1 MHWTPRR
8 EAFRSYIARRA
19 DVTPVCWHPASVF
32 DPMSARIAA
41 DLGYEMGMFAGSVA
55 ALTVLGAPDLITLTA
70 SEFAQQALRINRASD
85 LPLLVDMD
93 TGYGNALNAR
103 RATRQFIRAGV
114 AAVHIEDQTFPK
126 KCGHYDDKSIVS
138 ADSFC
143 QKLRAVRDAAGDDL
157 VLIARSDGL
166 AVEGFEATID
176 RCNAYAD
183 AGADVIFFGAPQTV
197 EQIERIGREIAAP
210 KLINM
215 FAGGK
220 TPMVP
225 LKDLKAWGYRLVIV
239 PSDLQRAAIGAMQR
253 TLEAI
258 HRDGDSASLTDQMPS
273 FRDREAIIGTEHWNE
288 LNRRFAE

>member
-1 MHWTPRR
+1 MTDRVEILR
-8 EAFRSYIARRA
+8 QMIASDA
-19 DVTPVCWHPASVF
+19 IFVAPGCF
-32 DPMSARIAA
+32 DGLSARLIEQAGFQLA
-41 DLGYEMGMFAGSVA
+41 YASGGAISRGAGMPDLGLLSVNE
-55 ALTVLGAPDLITLTA
+55 ITDRM
-70 SEFAQQALRINRASD
+70 AQICDAVDIPVIA
-85 LPLLVDMD
+85 DMD

-114 AAVHIEDQTFPK
+114 AAVHVEDQTFPK

-183 AGADVIFFGAPQTV
+183 AGADVIFFEAPQTV

-225 LKDLKAWGYRLVIV
+225 LADLKAWGYRLVIV

-273 FRDREAIIGTEHWNE
+273 FRDRETIIGTEHWNE

>member
-1 MHWTPRR
+1 MRKSDVLRQLMASGEILVAPGCFDGLSARLI
-8 EAFRSYIARRA
+8 EQAGFKAAYASGGAIARGTG
-19 DVTPVCWHPASVF
+19 VP
-32 DPMSARIAA
+32 
-41 DLGYEMGMFAGSVA
+41 DLGLMDAGECADRMRQIADAVEIPVIA
-55 ALTVLGAPDLITLTA
+55 DA
-70 SEFAQQALRINRASD
+70 
-85 LPLLVDMD
+85 D

-103 RATRQFIRAGV
+103 RAIRQFIRAGV
-114 AAVHIEDQTFPK
+114 AAIHLEDQTFPK

-138 ADSFC
+138 THAFA
-143 QKLRAVRDAAGDDL
+143 QKLRAVKDEAGDDL

-176 RCNAYAD
+176 RCNAYAE
-183 AGADVIFFGAPQTV
+183 AGADVIFFEAPQTV

-225 LKDLKAWGYRLVIV
+225 LADLKAWGYRLVIV

-258 HRDGDSASLTDQMPS
+258 RRDGDSSSLSDEMPT